1 MQFHTKRETQYIP
14 CSHVFIRGTTDGVK
28 ITGTQLVKRRDST
41 KGGMRPQIESNSLP
55 GKDMKAYTG
64 RKFIIVI
71 RVFLRFLHP
80 EIIG

>member
-1 MQFHTKRETQYIP
+1 MQFHAKREAQDVP
-14 CSHVFIRGTTDGVK
+14 CSHVFIRGTTDDVK
-28 ITGTQLVKRRDST
+28 ITGTQLIKCRDST
-41 KGGMRPQIESNSLP
+41 KGRMRPQIKSNSLP

-64 RKFIIVI
+64 GKLIIVI

>member
-14 CSHVFIRGTTDGVK
+14 CSHVFIRSTTDDVK
-28 ITGTQLVKRRDST
+28 ITGTQLVKCRDST
-41 KGGMRPQIESNSLP
+41 KGRMRPQIKSNSLP

-64 RKFIIVI
+64 GKLIIVI
-71 RVFLRFLHP
+71 RVFFRFLHP

>member
-1 MQFHTKRETQYIP
+1 MQFHAKRKTQDVP
-14 CSHVFIRGTTDGVK
+14 RSHVFIRGATDDVK

-41 KGGMRPQIESNSLP
+41 KGGMRPQIESNSLS

-64 RKFIIVI
+64 REFIIVI

>member
-14 CSHVFIRGTTDGVK
+14 CSHVFIRGTTDDVK
-28 ITGTQLVKRRDST
+28 ITGTQLVKCSDST
-41 KGGMRPQIESNSLP
+41 KGRMRPKIESNSLS

-64 RKFIIVI
+64 GKLIIVI
-71 RVFLRFLHP
+71 RVFFRFLHP